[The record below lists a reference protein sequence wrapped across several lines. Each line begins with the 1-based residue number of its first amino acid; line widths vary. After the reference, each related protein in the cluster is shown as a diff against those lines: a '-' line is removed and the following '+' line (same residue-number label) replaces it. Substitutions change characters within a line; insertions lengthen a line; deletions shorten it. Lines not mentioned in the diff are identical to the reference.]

1 MVYYFFSHLEM
12 LILVTVGLTKSDG
25 TAKILSDTNIKDYFL
40 KGFLPLGIL
49 GRLGKLGRLGRLDN
63 GGNELLISSTTCL

>member
-1 MVYYFFSHLEM
+1 MVYYFFSYLEM

-25 TAKILSDTNIKDYFL
+25 TAKVLPDNNKKDYFL

-49 GRLGKLGRLGRLDN
+49 GRLGKLGRLDN